1 MVRCLQNSS
10 LTSSS
15 SIFLLILLSLAVCYL
30 LRTNLE
36 LQQLLRQEKL
46 NFQKSKI
53 QFESEMSVVVAESRE
68 KDNRTQEIYNLKGV
82 CENQLAA
89 CKKNLA
95 EAQNTISESNVKL
108 ETFIKNNHL
117 CGEDLKQLR
126 YSQRFTKSSNTN
138 HGYCRTI

>member
-1 MVRCLQNSS
+1 
-10 LTSSS
+10 
-15 SIFLLILLSLAVCYL
+15 
-30 LRTNLE
+30 
-36 LQQLLRQEKL
+36 
-46 NFQKSKI
+46 
-53 QFESEMSVVVAESRE
+53 MSVVVAESRE

>member
-30 LRTNLE
+30 LRANLE

-46 NFQKSKI
+46 NLQKSKI
-53 QFESEMSVVVAESRE
+53 QFESEMSVVLAESRE
-68 KDNRTQEIYNLKGV
+68 KDNRTREIYNLKGV

-89 CKKNLA
+89 CNKKQADALNR
-95 EAQNTISESNVKL
+95 ISESNAKL
-108 ETFIKNNHL
+108 ETFIKNNQM

-126 YSQRFTKSSNTN
+126 YSQKIHKVFQ
-138 HGYCRTI
+138 H